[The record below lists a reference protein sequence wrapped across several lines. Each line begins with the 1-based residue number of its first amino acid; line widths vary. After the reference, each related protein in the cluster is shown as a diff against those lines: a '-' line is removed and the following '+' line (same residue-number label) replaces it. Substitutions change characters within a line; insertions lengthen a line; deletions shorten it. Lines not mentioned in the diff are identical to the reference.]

1 MTDKNKGRLL
11 VTAQFALIAALV
23 IIPSAKGTLVSTY
36 VGGVLLIAPG
46 LVLLYFA
53 ERALGKNLTI
63 SPVPKADAQLVEIGV
78 YKFVRHPIYS
88 GILLAGLGTVVQSLD
103 ISKGYVWA
111 ALFLVLNFKAAWEEK
126 LLAKKYPT
134 YTDYMKR
141 TGRFVPRL
149 RR

>member
-1 MTDKNKGRLL
+1 MTNKTKGRLL

-23 IIPSAKGTLVSTY
+23 IIPSANGTLIRTY

-88 GILLAGLGTVVQSLD
+88 GILIAGLGTVVQSLD
-103 ISKGYVWA
+103 ISKVFVWS
-111 ALFLVLNFKAAWEEK
+111 ALFLVLNFKASWEEK
-126 LLAKKYPT
+126 LLVKKYST

-149 RR
+149 K

>member
-1 MTDKNKGRLL
+1 MTDKTKGRLF
-11 VTAQFALIAALV
+11 VYAQFALIAWLV
-23 IIPSAKGTLVSTY
+23 LVPSANGTIVSTY

-63 SPVPKADAQLVEIGV
+63 SPVPKEEAQHVEAGV

-103 ISKGYVWA
+103 LEKAFVWL
-111 ALFLVLNFKAAWEEK
+111 ALLVVLNFKAAFEEK
-126 LLAKKYPT
+126 LLTAKYST
-134 YTDYMKR
+134 YTDYMSR

-149 RR
+149 K